1 MSSRSTAPPA
11 SNTMTMRSPSQSST
25 KPATRPKN
33 KQLNQLTLISIMEK
47 TKKFL
52 AGLAAVLIPF
62 LLAGGII
69 SGASQRN
76 VDAYDFTVG
85 YPEHLNFS
93 L

>member
-1 MSSRSTAPPA
+1 
-11 SNTMTMRSPSQSST
+11 
-25 KPATRPKN
+25 
-33 KQLNQLTLISIMEK
+33 MEK